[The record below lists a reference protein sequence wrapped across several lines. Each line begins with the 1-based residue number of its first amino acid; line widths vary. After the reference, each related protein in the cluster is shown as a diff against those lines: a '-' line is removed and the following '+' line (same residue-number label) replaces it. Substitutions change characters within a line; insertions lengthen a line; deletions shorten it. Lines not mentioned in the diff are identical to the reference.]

1 MGEAR
6 VVDGVVEE
14 FARRLRQRYPLSALI
29 LFGSRAEGRAAVDSD
44 YDFVVV
50 SPDFA
55 GVPFLKR
62 LPDLYEL
69 WHADVGVDVLCYTPA
84 EFEALRSEPTMVK
97 VAAERGVALV

>member
-14 FARRLRQRYPLSALI
+14 FARRLRRRYRLSALI
-29 LFGSRAEGRAAVDSD
+29 LFGSRAEGRATVDSD
-44 YDFVVV
+44 YDFVAV

-69 WHADVGVDVLCYTPA
+69 WHADVGIDVLCYTPA
-84 EFEALRSEPTMVK
+84 EFEALRCEPTIVK
-97 VAAERGVALV
+97 DAAEHGVALV